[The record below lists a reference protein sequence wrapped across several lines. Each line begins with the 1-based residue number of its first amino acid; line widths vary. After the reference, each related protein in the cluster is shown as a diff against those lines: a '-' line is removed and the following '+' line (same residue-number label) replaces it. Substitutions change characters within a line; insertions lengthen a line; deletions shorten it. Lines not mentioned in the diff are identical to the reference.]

1 MKTKKFR
8 IGGIILLFIISGNV
22 EVKAQLQP
30 VDYVN
35 PFIGTANQKSSKVNW
50 KNGETF
56 PGAVVPWGMVSPS
69 PYTTPGSKSGYIK
82 GDPYLYGFGQVHLSG
97 VGCSDLGNV
106 VIMPTTGKIETKP
119 EAYRSQYNEENA
131 TPGYYKTV
139 LQPSGIGAEMTATIH
154 TSISKFAFPAGNAN
168 LNILIDASVTLNNR
182 MMPALGNVKIVSK
195 NEVEGWTESGHFC
208 GAPNQ
213 TQKVYFVAM
222 FSEPA
227 DDEGT
232 WEAKEIT
239 KIKEHSG
246 RGVGAYLQYKS
257 TAGKGKTVY
266 VKIGISYVSVI
277 NARLNL
283 KTEQPGW
290 DFIGVRKKARS
301 LWNYYLSRIQVEGG
315 TQAEKTIFYTGL
327 SHMLIHPSV
336 FSDVN
341 GDYLMMGHKGIGRA
355 KGYTHYHVY
364 SLWDT
369 YRNEHIFLTL
379 FYPEKEHDMIES
391 LLAMYK
397 ENHWLPKW
405 ELAGE
410 DAHIMVG
417 DPAPNVFTETY
428 LNGIHNFDV
437 SLAYEAMKHNAI
449 DTVNNPIRPALKEY
463 LSHHYVPSGFRGSVS
478 MTLEYNMADYSI
490 AKLAKILNNE
500 KDYKIFSARSQYYKN
515 LYDSTTGFLRPRNED
530 GNWYQPFDPDEFKGT
545 GFIEGT
551 AWNYLF
557 SISYDPMGLS
567 KLMGGNSIYV
577 KRLQQAFDG
586 NKVVL
591 YNEPDIAYPYLF
603 TYFKGEDWR
612 TQKAVREGMNG
623 NYNTSPGGLPGN
635 DDCGALSAWYVF
647 SAMGFYPAN
656 PLSGNFRFGS
666 PVFSKVILHLNPK
679 YYKGKTFTIKADN
692 APNDNLFIKSVK
704 LNNAPYHKSYI
715 THNDIE
721 NGGTIDFTM
730 SEDH

>member
-1 MKTKKFR
+1 
-8 IGGIILLFIISGNV
+8 
-22 EVKAQLQP
+22 
-30 VDYVN
+30 
-35 PFIGTANQKSSKVNW
+35 
-50 KNGETF
+50 
-56 PGAVVPWGMVSPS
+56 
-69 PYTTPGSKSGYIK
+69 
-82 GDPYLYGFGQVHLSG
+82 
-97 VGCSDLGNV
+97 
-106 VIMPTTGKIETKP
+106 
-119 EAYRSQYNEENA
+119 
-131 TPGYYKTV
+131 
-139 LQPSGIGAEMTATIH
+139 
-154 TSISKFAFPAGNAN
+154 
-168 LNILIDASVTLNNR
+168 
-182 MMPALGNVKIVSK
+182 
-195 NEVEGWTESGHFC
+195 
-208 GAPNQ
+208 
-213 TQKVYFVAM
+213 
-222 FSEPA
+222 
-227 DDEGT
+227 
-232 WEAKEIT
+232 
-239 KIKEHSG
+239 
-246 RGVGAYLQYKS
+246 
-257 TAGKGKTVY
+257 
-266 VKIGISYVSVI
+266 
-277 NARLNL
+277 
-283 KTEQPGW
+283 
-290 DFIGVRKKARS
+290 
-301 LWNYYLSRIQVEGG
+301 
-315 TQAEKTIFYTGL
+315 
-327 SHMLIHPSV
+327 
-336 FSDVN
+336 
-341 GDYLMMGHKGIGRA
+341 
-355 KGYTHYHVY
+355 VY